1 MSVNADIVIAGAGLA
16 GSALAIALGK
26 QGWDVLL
33 LDPAPAVPADAPA
46 EGVNG
51 FDLRVSALSA
61 GSIAFLNELGAWPQ
75 MQARRATPFA
85 HMSVRDAEGTA
96 SVEFNAADVQVN
108 ELGFIVENRVT
119 LQALDHVLQTQGRV
133 RCLRGV
139 GVADAHR
146 HYFGEGHATHERIVK
161 LDNGDTVN
169 TQLLV
174 GADGARSWV
183 RELAGFNTRE
193 WEYGHRA
200 IVATIQLQQ
209 PHQHTAWQWFHGTG
223 PLAFLPLDD
232 GTDASLVSIVWSC
245 TQAEAERLM
254 TLNDDA
260 FADALTRASQ
270 YTLGK
275 VLAVSTRAAF
285 PLKQSHATDYVQPGI
300 ALVADAAH
308 TLHPLAGQGI
318 NLGLKDVKVLAEEL
332 HSARNRGLSPGEPAV
347 LERYQRRRKGDNL
360 LMMATMEGFKRL
372 FEERALPVR
381 WLRNTGMRL
390 FDASGPIK
398 RQLVKQAMGL

>member
-1 MSVNADIVIAGAGLA
+1 MQADIVIAGAGLA
-16 GSALAIALGK
+16 GSALALALGK
-26 QGWDVLL
+26 QGWNVLL
-33 LDPAPAVPADAPA
+33 LDPSSAVPTALP
-46 EGVNG
+46 EQGVNG

-61 GSIAFLNELGAWPQ
+61 GSITFLTEIGAWPL
-75 MQARRATPFA
+75 MQACRATPFA
-85 HMSVRDAEGTA
+85 RMHVCDAEGTA
-96 SVEFNAADVQVN
+96 SVEFNAHDVQAN

-119 LQALDHVLQTQGRV
+119 LQALDKALQTQGQV

-139 GVADAHR
+139 GLADAHN
-146 HYFGEGHATHERIVK
+146 HYFDEGHATHEHVVT
-161 LDNGDTVN
+161 LDDGQTVSA
-169 TQLLV
+169 QLLV

-209 PHQHTAWQWFHGTG
+209 PHQHTAWQWFHDTG

-232 GTDASLVSIVWSC
+232 GSDASLVSIVWSC
-245 TQAEAERLM
+245 TSDEADRVMAL
-254 TLNDDA
+254 DDEA

-275 VLAVSTRAAF
+275 VLAVSARAAF
-285 PLKQSHATDYVQPGI
+285 PLKQNHATDYVQPGI

-308 TLHPLAGQGI
+308 TIHPLAGQGI

-360 LMMATMEGFKRL
+360 LMMASMEGFKRL

-398 RQLVKQAMGL
+398 RQLVRHAMGL